1 MKNHKGELLL
11 LLASIIW
18 GSAYIFQKM
27 GMDYVGPFTFGFCRF
42 CLGALALTPVIW
54 VFDRARG
61 KKAAGFPDA
70 GAGTAEPAG
79 GELATQAGTV
89 EFPAAGELA
98 ARAGILSDRT
108 LLVGSILCGLTQFA
122 AGSLQQIGLVYT
134 TAGKAGF
141 ITSMHIVIVP
151 ILMIFLQRKVG
162 FHIWIGVA
170 LAVFGMYLLCITEGF
185 HLHLGDGLVFGCAFV
200 YAVQLLLIDYYA
212 VRTDPLRLAAWQFL
226 LAGLM
231 SGVCMLIFEDFVW
244 AAIIACAVPILYTG
258 FLEVAAA
265 YTLEIYGQQTTSPA
279 VAAIILSLE
288 SVFAV
293 ICGALVLGEHLTG
306 RETIGCVLMMT
317 AFLITQVGGL
327 KKQSKDV

>member
-42 CLGALALTPVIW
+42 CLGALALAPVIW

-61 KKAAGFPDA
+61 KKAAG
-70 GAGTAEPAG
+70 TAESPAG
-79 GELATQAGTV
+79 GELATQ
-89 EFPAAGELA
+89 
-98 ARAGILSDRT
+98 AGILSDRT

-151 ILMIFLQRKVG
+151 ILMIFLRRKVG

-293 ICGALVLGEHLTG
+293 ICGALVLGEQLTG

-317 AFLITQVGGL
+317 AFLITQIGGL
-327 KKQSKDV
+327 RKQSKEV

>member
-42 CLGALALTPVIW
+42 CLGALALAPVIW

-61 KKAAGFPDA
+61 KKAAG
-70 GAGTAEPAG
+70 TAESPAG
-79 GELATQAGTV
+79 GELATQ
-89 EFPAAGELA
+89 
-98 ARAGILSDRT
+98 AGILSDRT

-151 ILMIFLQRKVG
+151 ILMIFLRRKVG

-317 AFLITQVGGL
+317 AFLITQIGGL
-327 KKQSKDV
+327 RKQSKEV